1 MNTTHH
7 IFLAEAARIAR
18 RSRRRMAVALV
29 PLTLALFLPARLAAT
44 QPIELE
50 VPVAS
55 PWYDTG
61 IDISAGQRLTVF
73 AAGCVWYGANLPQNT
88 DANGVGGKTD
98 GTMPAG
104 PDGVAPGAIRNSLIG
119 KIGGT
124 TNIGTGKLV
133 PEGLANHGAGFV
145 GAAYSQVL
153 SNSGRLF
160 LGYNDYTN
168 KFYDNSGVFFV
179 DVWTNNPTGTTNAGN
194 AVAVEICWPSVTNEV
209 YVVQYA
215 PAVEA
220 NRWTDL
226 GLPARGNGT
235 TNWVFDSTRGR
246 SERFYRVLKIQ

>member
-1 MNTTHH
+1 MNTNHH
-7 IFLAEAARIAR
+7 LFLAEAVRITT
-18 RSRRRMAVALV
+18 RSRPRMAVVLA
-29 PLTLALFLPARLAAT
+29 PLTLAFLLRDVSAAT
-44 QPIELE
+44 QPIQLQ
-50 VPVAS
+50 VPVTS

-61 IDISAGQRLTVF
+61 IDISAGQRLTVL
-73 AAGCVWYGANLPQNT
+73 AAGCVRYSTNFAKNA
-88 DANGVGGKTD
+88 DANGVGGQTD

-104 PDGVAPGAIRNSLIG
+104 PSTVVPGAIVYSLIG

-124 TNIGTGKLV
+124 TNIGTGTLV
-133 PEGLANHGAGFV
+133 PEGIANQGAGFV

-235 TNWVFDSTRGR
+235 TNCVFDSTRGR
-246 SERFYRVLKIQ
+246 SERFYRVLKIP